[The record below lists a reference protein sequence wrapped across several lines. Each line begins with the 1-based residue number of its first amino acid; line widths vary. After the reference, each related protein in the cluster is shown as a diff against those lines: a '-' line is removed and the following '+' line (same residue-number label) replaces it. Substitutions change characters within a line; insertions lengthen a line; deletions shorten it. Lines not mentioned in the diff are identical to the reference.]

1 MKNRLICLA
10 LSLLFVLSV
19 CLTGCADKT
28 EEEMMENIVQEASAN
43 TKTLSMWLVVEEVP
57 TDAVKKAVTDAV
69 NKITTSKF
77 NTYMFI
83 NFLTEDQYYSTVS
96 DEIRA
101 YEDSKN
107 AFAPADNAQGAEIT
121 VGDGQFAK
129 RYPGLRSHQV
139 DIVYIAGED
148 MYAEYINNGWL
159 SSLDSE
165 LSASSKKIKEYI
177 SATLLEAAKFE
188 GGTYA
193 IPNNG
198 AIGEYT
204 YMLLDK
210 ELMEKNSMHGIYNQG
225 KIDGFFN
232 EYVYDYLEE
241 VRKHD
246 DVLPIDATYDECL
259 ELLAHYWAIDPVTYE
274 AAEKQFSVLGYRY
287 TNPKT
292 LSKGKTVLA
301 FNSLFADETFCK
313 NFVKLNEYRLDEG
326 YFGEAAEGEK
336 AAIKFATGDYSDYE
350 TFKSEGYYPVIVK
363 YPTVDAEDVFDSM
376 FGVCTYSVDLSASM
390 QIVTYLNTSADLRNL
405 LQYGVEGEHY
415 KVIEDEDGN
424 KSVER
429 LVDENDK
436 LYYSMDLFKTG
447 NAFIAY
453 PEAGMNPEIWEIGK
467 DQNRDALIE
476 PLLNFDFAQIVKDS
490 DASAEE
496 SVKVGSK
503 GYVYT
508 YESGY
513 SKDVAAQNALLKKW
527 IDKCDAAGKG
537 VYVLH
542 TGVLSGQNFTGKL
555 YYYNNNI
562 TGATV
567 NVTDENGALTVNY
580 NGTAGE
586 GSDLTVITFNGKKN
600 SSNLAWNA
608 TVNGAAVN
616 TAVTYQNSLL
626 SFDFFNTE
634 YYTVDFDANV
644 TKGMI
649 CENEELWKWI
659 SNPETAHA
667 NDKANVAV
675 FNATDGTTNAVTK
688 STYAVYLPK
697 ITNGYTVSVQPT
709 VEGTTLKIN
718 ITYNKNT
725 TALGESDIKYAI
737 FLVNVTMK
745 APMTDVQYNLVVDGK
760 AVTDAPTQLDTDP
773 KIAISGTLDV
783 ELVKYFD
790 AINDKVELLLKGCDD
805 IKSFE
810 TVVNDLHILFT
821 PISVENVLK
830 NGVSH
835 IKNTDPSLGQVLF
848 TSDAVKD
855 WISVLDLEEFYWMLS
870 CATSKDKVVHLTFD
884 ENDDTGTKT
893 KEVDKN
899 PATGEVY
906 HYYSSPYALYVEW
919 LKANGYTK

>member
-1 MKNRLICLA
+1 
-10 LSLLFVLSV
+10 
-19 CLTGCADKT
+19 
-28 EEEMMENIVQEASAN
+28 MMENIVQEASAN
-43 TKTLSMWLVVEEVP
+43 TKTLSMWLVVEEMP
-57 TDAVKKAVTDAV
+57 TDAVKQSVTDAI

-96 DEIRA
+96 EEIRA

-107 AFAPADNAQGAEIT
+107 AFAPGASGQGAEIV

-129 RYPGLRSHQV
+129 RYPGLRNHQV
-139 DIVYIAGED
+139 DIVYIAGKD

-159 SSLDSE
+159 NSLDSE

-177 SATLLEAAKFE
+177 SATLLEAAKLE

-193 IPNNG
+193 IPNNS

-210 ELMEKNSMHGIYNQG
+210 ELMEKNQMHGIYNQG

-232 EYVYDYLEE
+232 EYIFDYLEE
-241 VRKHD
+241 VRAHE
-246 DVLPIDATYDECL
+246 DVLPIDATYQECL
-259 ELLAHYWAIDPVTYE
+259 DLLAHYWAIDPVTYE
-274 AAEKQFSVLGYRY
+274 ASAEKFSVLGYRY
-287 TNPKT
+287 TNPKK
-292 LSKGKTVLA
+292 LSKGQTILA
-301 FNSLFADETFCK
+301 FNSLFADATFCK

-336 AAIKFATGDYSDYE
+336 AAIKFATGDYSAYE
-350 TFKSEGYYPVIVK
+350 KFMEQGYYPVIVK

-390 QIVTYLNTSADLRNL
+390 QIVTYLNTNADFRNL
-405 LQYGVEGEHY
+405 IQYGVEGEHY
-415 KVIEDEDGN
+415 KVVEDKDGN

-429 LVDENDK
+429 LRDDDNK
-436 LYYSMDLFKTG
+436 LYYVMDVLKTG
-447 NAFIAY
+447 NAFIVY
-453 PEAGMNPEIWEIGK
+453 PEAGMNSEIWEIGK
-467 DQNRDALIE
+467 KQNREALID

-490 DASAEE
+490 DEASSEA
-496 SVKVGSK
+496 VKVGSK
-503 GYVYT
+503 GYAYT
-508 YESGY
+508 YQSGY
-513 SKDVAAQNALLKKW
+513 SKDVASQNALLKKW

-567 NVTDENGALTVNY
+567 TVTDADGALTVNY
-580 NGTAGE
+580 KGAAGD
-586 GSDLTVITFNGKKN
+586 GSDLTVITFDGKKN
-600 SSNLAWNA
+600 SSNLAWKA
-608 TVNGAAVN
+608 TVNGAAAD

-626 SFDFFNTE
+626 NFNFFDTE

-649 CENEELWKWI
+649 CENDGLWKWI
-659 SNPETAHA
+659 SAPATAHS
-667 NDKANVAV
+667 NDKANVAL
-675 FNATDGTTNAVTK
+675 FKANDAATNAVTK
-688 STYAVYLPK
+688 STYALYLPK

-718 ITYNKNT
+718 IVYTKDT
-725 TALGESDIKYAI
+725 KTLGESDTKYAI
-737 FLVNVTMK
+737 VLVNVTMK
-745 APMTDVQYNLVVDGK
+745 APMTDVQYNLVMDGA
-760 AVTDAPTQLDTDP
+760 AVTDALTTTLEADP
-773 KIAISGTLDV
+773 KVAISGTLDV

-790 AINDKVELLLKGCDD
+790 AINAKVDLLLKGCKT
-805 IKSFE
+805 IEAFE
-810 TVVNDLHILFT
+810 SVVNDLRVLFT

-835 IKNTDPSLGQVLF
+835 IKNTDPTQGQVLF
-848 TSDAVKD
+848 SSDVVKD
-855 WISVLDLEEFYWMLS
+855 WVTELNLEEFYWMLS
-870 CATSKDKVVHLTFD
+870 CATSKDKVVHLDFD

-906 HYYSSPYALYVEW
+906 HYYSSPYALYVGW

>member
-43 TKTLSMWLVVEEVP
+43 TKTLSMWLVVKEMP
-57 TDAVKKAVTDAV
+57 ADAVKQAVMDAI

-83 NFLTEDQYYSTVS
+83 NFLTEDQYYNTVS
-96 DEIRA
+96 EEIRA

-107 AFAPADNAQGAEIT
+107 AFAPAENVQGAEIT

-129 RYPGLRSHQV
+129 RYPGLRNHQV
-139 DIVYIAGED
+139 DIVYIAGRD

-165 LSASSKKIKEYI
+165 LSAASKKIKEYI
-177 SATLLEAAKFE
+177 SATLLEAAKLG

-193 IPNNG
+193 IPNNS

-210 ELMEKNSMHGIYNQG
+210 DLMEKNQMHGIYNQG

-232 EYVYDYLEE
+232 EYIYDYLEE
-241 VRKHD
+241 VRLHD
-246 DVLPIDATYDECL
+246 DVLPIDATYEECL
-259 ELLAHYWAIDPVTYE
+259 DLLAHYWAIDPVTYE
-274 AAEKQFSVLGYRY
+274 AATEKFSVLGYRY

-292 LSKGKTVLA
+292 LSKGQTILA
-301 FNSLFADETFCK
+301 FNSLFADATFCK
-313 NFVKLNEYRLDEG
+313 KFVNMNEYRLDEG

-336 AAIKFATGDYSDYE
+336 AAIKFATGDYSAYE
-350 TFKSEGYYPVIVK
+350 TYKAQGYYPVIVK

-390 QIVTYLNTSADLRNL
+390 QIVTYLNTNADFRNL
-405 LQYGVEGEHY
+405 IQYGVEGEHY
-415 KVIEDEDGN
+415 KVVEDEHGN

-429 LVDENDK
+429 LVDDNEK
-436 LYYSMDLFKTG
+436 IYYSMDLFKTG

-476 PLLNFDFAQIVKDS
+476 PLLNFDFAQIVKNS
-490 DASAEE
+490 DAGAEE
-496 SVKVGSK
+496 AVKVGTK
-503 GYVYT
+503 GYAYT

-562 TGATV
+562 VGATV
-567 NVTDENGALTVNY
+567 TVSDGDNALTVNY

-586 GSDLTVITFNGKKN
+586 GTDLTVITFNGKKN

-626 SFDFFNTE
+626 NFDFFNTE

-649 CENEELWKWI
+649 CENDGLWKWV
-659 SNPETAHA
+659 SNPDTAHS
-667 NDKANVAV
+667 NDKANAAV
-675 FNATDGTTNAVTK
+675 FNTTDTTTNAVTK

-718 ITYNKNT
+718 IAYNKNT
-725 TALGESDIKYAI
+725 TTLGESDIKYAL

-745 APMTDVQYNLVVDGK
+745 APMTDVQYNLVVDGT
-760 AVTDAPTQLDTDP
+760 AVTDAPTQLEADP
-773 KIAISGTLDV
+773 KVAISGTLDV

-790 AINDKVELLLKGCDD
+790 AINAKVDLLLKGCEN
-805 IKSFE
+805 IEAFE
-810 TVVNDLHILFT
+810 SVVNDLRALFT

-835 IKNTDPSLGQVLF
+835 IKNTDPTQGQVLF
-848 TSDAVKD
+848 SSDSVKD
-855 WISVLDLEEFYWMLS
+855 WVAELDLEEFYWMLS
-870 CATSKDKVVHLTFD
+870 CATSKDKVVHLDFD

-906 HYYSSPYALYVEW
+906 HYYSSPYALYVAW